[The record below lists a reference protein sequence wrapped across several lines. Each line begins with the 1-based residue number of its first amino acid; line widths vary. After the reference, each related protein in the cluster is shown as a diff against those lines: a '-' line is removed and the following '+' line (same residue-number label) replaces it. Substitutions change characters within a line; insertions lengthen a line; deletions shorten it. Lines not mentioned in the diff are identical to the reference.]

1 MVRVVSCPTNREIK
15 STDALEAAVRTLQ
28 AEGLP
33 VELLVVTGR
42 PWAESL
48 AVKATADI
56 YFDQVGLGYGCNAV
70 EAWGMGIPVIAGADD
85 WTLARMRKEWDMG
98 PRGSLP
104 FLEATEATI
113 ADKLRVLVKSADAR
127 TVMGTLGHDHAE
139 KYHAEK
145 PALARL
151 AELYGM
157 AIRKMQ
163 AAPLPIQ
170 GPEFPAEPGIFRTE
184 LPTLRLRVGN
194 QMVTFNHEG
203 IARIPHP
210 QTAAKVRQIAYD
222 VPKYRIHEVV
232 DPDGHGELVEVPA

>member
-1 MVRVVSCPTNREIK
+1 VVTCPTNREIK

-70 EAWGMGIPVIAGADD
+70 EAWGMGIPVIAGADL
-85 WTLARMRKEWDMG
+85 WTLAQMRKVWNTGD
-98 PRGSLP
+98 LP
-104 FLEATEATI
+104 FYRAT
-113 ADKLRVLVKSADAR
+113 ADSIVDALREMVEVADLRAEYSVKGLAH
-127 TVMGTLGHDHAE
+127 VN

-170 GPEFPAEPGIFRTE
+170 GPEHPAAPGIFRTE
-184 LPTLRLRVGN
+184 LPTLKLRVGN